1 MSNFDPRAL
10 GMYRARR
17 TEDTCALCGRRPE
30 PKPGQPC
37 EPCRVAYFTE
47 QPKRRRKEAA

>member
-17 TEDTCALCGRRPE
+17 IEDTCAICNRRPE
-30 PKPGQPC
+30 PKPGHLCAAC
-37 EPCRVAYFTE
+37 EAYCAE
-47 QPKRRRKEAA
+47 PKRRRKEAA